1 MCKNSE
7 NGANSDFQKVM
18 RSSNGT
24 GATHWR
30 HAEGRRQRA
39 EEFYELNVYELIVNC
54 VTVCFFTNATGARS
68 NWHLAGSAECENEGR
83 FRCSQ
88 RQSDNVKTCFV
99 CLLARQVKKTQF
111 SAFCFP
117 NSAEAYI
124 N

>member
-39 EEFYELNVYELIVNC
+39 EEFYESNVYELIVNC
-54 VTVCFFTNATGARS
+54 VTVCFLRAPQARGVTGIWPGKPSVRMKG
-68 NWHLAGSAECENEGR
+68 GSAVAKGK
-83 FRCSQ
+83 
-88 RQSDNVKTCFV
+88 V
-99 CLLARQVKKTQF
+99 
-111 SAFCFP
+111 
-117 NSAEAYI
+117 I
-124 N
+124 M